1 MPELP
6 EVEVVRRSLDN
17 FIAGLKINKVRIF
30 NRNLR
35 YKISRDFK
43 KVVQGQK
50 ITSILRKGKFLL
62 IRLKNKKIIII
73 HLGMTG
79 KIFIKTQKN
88 SLAFVTSFYYERRF
102 IKKHNHLMLNLSNS
116 VDLIYND
123 VRKFGFIKVK
133 NFQELNLDKH
143 LSKLG
148 PEPLSKRFNLKY
160 LIEKC
165 NKSKKN
171 IKNFLMDQKYISGL
185 GNIYVNEIL
194 FSCSINPK
202 KLSHNLSLEQ
212 LSKIINNTKK
222 ILKVSIQLGGS
233 SIRDFNSATG
243 QKGLFQENF
252 KVYDRDNKSCLKRK
266 CGGSVKKIYISNR
279 STFFCTKCQK

>member
-1 MPELP
+1 M
-6 EVEVVRRSLDN
+6 
-17 FIAGLKINKVRIF
+17 
-30 NRNLR
+30 
-35 YKISRDFK
+35 
-43 KVVQGQK
+43 
-50 ITSILRKGKFLL
+50 
-62 IRLKNKKIIII
+62 
-73 HLGMTG
+73 
-79 KIFIKTQKN
+79 
-88 SLAFVTSFYYERRF
+88 
-102 IKKHNHLMLNLSNS
+102 
-116 VDLIYND
+116 
-123 VRKFGFIKVK
+123 
-133 NFQELNLDKH
+133 NLDKH